1 MTAVTVSTD
10 LADTVEQHL
19 GDPYDT
25 ANPRGFAAVLAVR
38 ETGRPQTGD
47 LLPDALTASAHPTP
61 EAWLHALRA
70 LYRRSPGL
78 GSTVRTGLPD
88 NGPRAAA
95 LAVGACVGALDSA
108 LRVTVR
114 HLRGRLLYG
123 APAIDIPQL
132 REVLAG
138 VHADL
143 LLCDVLTTLAVRG
156 EDALPAREGAHEQA
170 VLGLVPRV
178 LQGAL
183 DRLSVLMGSRFYV
196 REGETGIFQLL
207 LNGAQ
212 RELFAP
218 AHGPRPAPGPL
229 PLTELVT
236 APCAVALLDPELA
249 RAAPGRVL
257 TTPARRSP
265 QPSGDV
271 QQRLYADLI
280 RRYEGAR
287 TFDLVERRIPDRP

>member
-10 LADTVEQHL
+10 LADVVEQHL

-25 ANPRGFAAVLAVR
+25 ANPRGFAAVLAAH
-38 ETGRPQTGD
+38 ETGRPRTGD

-78 GSTVRTGLPD
+78 GSTVRTGLHE

-156 EDALPAREGAHEQA
+156 EDALPAREGAHELA

-218 AHGPRPAPGPL
+218 AHGPRPAP
-229 PLTELVT
+229 
-236 APCAVALLDPELA
+236 
-249 RAAPGRVL
+249 
-257 TTPARRSP
+257 RSP
-265 QPSGDV
+265 C
-271 QQRLYADLI
+271 R
-280 RRYEGAR
+280 
-287 TFDLVERRIPDRP
+287 